1 MEHHARDR
9 ARGVSFF
16 YRKMHMYISPRQ
28 GLLDKQR
35 LSSKLDKLFISR
47 HIRHIKNKTEEYT
60 MYCIMRT
67 EKRKKTD
74 LGGIQKENL
83 RTATEYNNRVTP
95 GMDVFNVVLKESNN
109 WLQDINNEIKT
120 AGAKTRANSVLALD
134 TLYTASPEFFQGKT
148 NAENDKF
155 FQDCLKFHNKH
166 FGHIIS
172 AVIHY
177 DETTPHLH
185 IISVPLTQDGR
196 LSARDVIGN
205 KAKMS
210 KTQDAFFEQVGR
222 GYGLERGIHMD
233 GQEKK
238 QHISAQEHELR
249 EIKQEIAR
257 EQERLEA
264 AEHSEETARTRARE
278 YRQTVA
284 ELQKQVQVLQEER
297 IKQHKS
303 LLLLTE
309 AANNKQKEVKHLN
322 YTLQEKRGEFEAI
335 QKDLEEISG
344 YLSRAEQNKAQEIAN
359 RWENEW
365 DEDFTH

>member
-1 MEHHARDR
+1 M
-9 ARGVSFF
+9 F
-16 YRKMHMYISPRQ
+16 
-28 GLLDKQR
+28 
-35 LSSKLDKLFISR
+35 
-47 HIRHIKNKTEEYT
+47 
-60 MYCIMRT
+60 CIMRT
-67 EKRKKTD
+67 EKRKKSD
-74 LGGIQKENL
+74 LSGIQKENT
-83 RTATEYNNRVTP
+83 RTATEYNNKVAP
-95 GMDVFNVVLKESNN
+95 GMDIFNVTLKESND
-109 WLQDINNEIKT
+109 WLQDINKEIQA
-120 AGAKTRANSVLALD
+120 AGAKTRSNSVLALD
-134 TLYTASPEFFQGKT
+134 TIYTASQNFFQGKT
-148 NAENDKF
+148 NQQNDDF
-155 FQDCLKFHNKH
+155 FKDCLQFHQKH

-185 IISVPLTQDGR
+185 VISVPLTKDNR

-222 GYGLERGIHMD
+222 GYGLERGVHMD

-238 QHISAQEHELR
+238 QHISAQEHQLR
-249 EIKQEIAR
+249 EIKQKIAR
-257 EQERLEA
+257 EQEHLEA
-264 AEHSEETARTRARE
+264 IEHSKKTARTRAQE
-278 YRQTVA
+278 YKKTA
-284 ELQKQVQVLQEER
+284 TELQKQIQVLQEER
-297 IKQHKS
+297 SKQHKS

-335 QKDLEEISG
+335 TGNIKQAQKDLEEISG